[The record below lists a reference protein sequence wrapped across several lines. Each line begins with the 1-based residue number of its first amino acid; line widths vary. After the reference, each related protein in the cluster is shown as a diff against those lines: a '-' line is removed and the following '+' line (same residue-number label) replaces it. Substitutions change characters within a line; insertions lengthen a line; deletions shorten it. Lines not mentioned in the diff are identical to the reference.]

1 MPFKIRRSIHML
13 FTQILIC
20 AGMLAG
26 EDSTANTVQSELSEA
41 ETAELIVR
49 SLGLLGVEYRFG
61 GSTPA
66 AGLDC
71 SGFVRHVYKE
81 ALGLT
86 LPRTT
91 DEMSSI
97 GEAVDRRQLRAG
109 DLVFFN
115 TLQRPFSHVGLYL
128 GEDRFV
134 HAPSTGNVI
143 RIEPL
148 STRYWAQRFE
158 GGRRISPSSN
168 LAGQDRT
175 GLDQLISTR
184 GGDIAASSP
193 KVPQLVSPRARSG
206 RASETRLPEP
216 RLGSQPNLRTAALA
230 PAYLSNH

>member
-1 MPFKIRRSIHML
+1 MRLKIRHLISKLFAQSMICCGVLVGERS
-13 FTQILIC
+13 
-20 AGMLAG
+20 
-26 EDSTANTVQSELSEA
+26 SANTFQSELSEA

-49 SLGLLGVEYRFG
+49 SLGLLGIEYRFG

-91 DEMSSI
+91 DEMSSV

-115 TLQRPFSHVGLYL
+115 TLRRPFSHVGLYL

-148 STRYWAQRFE
+148 STRYWTQRFE
-158 GGRRISPSSN
+158 GGRSRV
-168 LAGQDRT
+168 ATRQRT
-175 GLDQLISTR
+175 
-184 GGDIAASSP
+184 
-193 KVPQLVSPRARSG
+193 
-206 RASETRLPEP
+206 
-216 RLGSQPNLRTAALA
+216 
-230 PAYLSNH
+230 